1 MLFDEVPSVEIE
13 FRGELI
19 HWRGPS
25 PYHFVDIPEDACH
38 EIEGIAPLVSYGWG
52 VVPVGAR
59 IGETEWST
67 SLFPREGRYL
77 LPVRDSV
84 RHAEALELGD
94 VVSVRL
100 VIQLERPL
108 GAAG

>member
-1 MLFDEVPSVEIE
+1 MLFDEAPAVEIE

-19 HWRGPS
+19 SWRGPS
-25 PYHFVDIPEDACH
+25 PYHFIDIPEAACR
-38 EIEGIAPLVSYGWG
+38 ELEGVAPLVSYGWG
-52 VVPVGAR
+52 VVPVDAR
-59 IGETEWST
+59 IGETDWTT
-67 SLFPREGRYL
+67 SLFPRKGRYL

-100 VIQLERPL
+100 VIRLERPEV
-108 GAAG
+108 AAG